1 MVVCVL
7 QRQSQTEP
15 EPQPEKKKAP
25 PKSKKAKEVKA
36 KPEEEKKEEPQ
47 AEKEE
52 APAENG
58 EAKAEEVLHVCLI
71 IMKFASC
78 CYVLY
83 QCSRRTETT
92 KHLFFIFQ
100 PAAVA
105 DEADGKEDEAEEE
118 KAE

>member
-1 MVVCVL
+1 MKTINLKHIVIFSIYVFYGAFHAALDLFFCHG
-7 QRQSQTEP
+7 Q
-15 EPQPEKKKAP
+15 AP

-58 EAKAEEVLHVCLI
+58 EAKAEEVLHVCLT

-78 CYVLY
+78 CYVLQ
-83 QCSRRTETT
+83 QCSRRT
-92 KHLFFIFQ
+92 
-100 PAAVA
+100 
-105 DEADGKEDEAEEE
+105 
-118 KAE
+118 